1 MNYSSK
7 SLERLVEAF
16 NRLPGVG
23 VKSAQRMAL
32 HLLETSRE
40 ECETLAK
47 AIIDLKDMVGHCK
60 VCFNLTE
67 TEVCDI
73 CSDPRRN
80 GRMICVVEE
89 PKDLLA
95 IERTSGY
102 RGVFHVLG
110 GALSPLE
117 GVGEV
122 NLRIR
127 ELLLRVEE
135 GVDEVILATNPT
147 VEGEMTAAHLARLI
161 RDKVKVTRIARGIPY
176 GGALE
181 FNDAVTV
188 AKAMEGR
195 VDL

>member
-40 ECETLAK
+40 ECEALAK
-47 AIIDLKDMVGHCK
+47 AILDLKDLVGRCK
-60 VCFNLTE
+60 TCFNLTE
-67 TEVCDI
+67 SETCDI
-73 CSDPRRN
+73 CTDARRN
-80 GRMICVVEE
+80 HRLICVVEE

-95 IERTSGY
+95 IERTAIY

-127 ELLLRVEE
+127 ELLLRAEE
-135 GVDEVILATNPT
+135 GVDEVIMATNPT
-147 VEGEMTAAHLARLI
+147 VEGEMTAAHLARLLKG
-161 RDKVKVTRIARGIPY
+161 KVKVTRIARGIPY